1 MRKTIILFIILI
13 GFSLFIKV
21 PKYVE
26 LNNLKIITEMKLV
39 CNDRINL
46 TLKET
51 ILNKNNNDIKYEFKD
66 YNIYGDSINEV
77 YEKMN
82 NKYNNLYLKNAKFIN
97 ECKKTR

>member
-1 MRKTIILFIILI
+1 MKKTIILFIILI

-82 NKYNNLYLKNAKFIN
+82 NKYDNLYLKKAKFIN

>member
-13 GFSLFIKV
+13 SFSIFIKV

-26 LNNLKIITEMKLV
+26 LNNLKIITEIKLV

-82 NKYNNLYLKNAKFIN
+82 SKYNNLYLKNAKFIN